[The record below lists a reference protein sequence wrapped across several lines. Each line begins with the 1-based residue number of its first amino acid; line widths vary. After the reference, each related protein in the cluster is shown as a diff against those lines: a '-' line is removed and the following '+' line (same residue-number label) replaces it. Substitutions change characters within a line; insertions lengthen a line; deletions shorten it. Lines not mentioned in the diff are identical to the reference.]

1 MRAARKQRKHAI
13 DELTEF
19 TAITHR
25 WRNQSHGT
33 ISQSKQGNIS
43 MNTLPPYPG
52 YDEAQT
58 LAAMLN
64 GTNPVSADLLLNTLN
79 ELIEKLPLDLQIIHT
94 PSITQSEPDLLRTE
108 TNEMHCLRQLTYLTA
123 ASVLPQLCSNRRS
136 VTHILKRFSN
146 KLFTRR
152 QFHHSS
158 FLVGELFRN
167 FHPTRKGST
176 SKAVQQ

>member
-43 MNTLPPYPG
+43 MNAFPPYPG

-58 LAAMLN
+58 LAAMLD
-64 GTNPVSADLLLNTLN
+64 GTNPISTDLLLNTLN
-79 ELIEKLPLDLQIIHT
+79 ELIEKLPLELQIIHT
-94 PSITQSEPDLLRTE
+94 PSITQSEPDLLRTK
-108 TNEMHCLRQLTYLTA
+108 TNEMHRLRQLAYLTA
-123 ASVLPQLCSNRRS
+123 ASVLLQLCSNRRS
-136 VTHILKRFSN
+136 VTHILKRFNN
-146 KLFTRR
+146 KLITRR

-158 FLVGELFRN
+158 SLVGGVFRN
-167 FHPTRKGST
+167 SQSTGEGST